1 MRAVLINTYH
11 AHSRFSI
18 FTTWY
23 TTIIILLLYVY
34 RYLARVVIVPF
45 AYKPPNIRVDE
56 LDALLEMAPAC
67 IPDIIKVINTLT
79 DADPDLFYSMMDV
92 IKEAL
97 GDSSSSIDPRLLAQY
112 AISLVCAQEVYSY
125 NMIIMPCRIFFI
137 AQYCQCTQI
146 VKIANVPDIT
156 PQVVIDNFEAVTVPA
171 IKQWQVVRHPEGL
184 TKDELIGDLLLK
196 LAESVNHVS
205 EV

>member
-1 MRAVLINTYH
+1 MSSESSANTYH

-23 TTIIILLLYVY
+23 TILYMY
-34 RYLARVVIVPF
+34 RYLARVVLVPF

-56 LDALLEMAPAC
+56 LDALLEMAPAY

-79 DADPDLFYSMMDV
+79 DADPDLFYSMMDIV
-92 IKEAL
+92 KEAL
-97 GDSSSSIDPRLLAQY
+97 GDSSIDPRLLAQY
-112 AISLVCAQEVYSY
+112 ATSLVCAQEVCSY
-125 NMIIMPCRIFFI
+125 NMIIMPHRIFSI

-146 VKIANVPDIT
+146 VKIANVQDIT
-156 PQVVIDNFEAVTVPA
+156 PQAVIDNFEAVTVPA

>member
-1 MRAVLINTYH
+1 M
-11 AHSRFSI
+11 
-18 FTTWY
+18 
-23 TTIIILLLYVY
+23 Y
-34 RYLARVVIVPF
+34 RYLARVVLVPF

-56 LDALLEMAPAC
+56 LDALLEIAPAC

-79 DADPDLFYSMMDV
+79 DADPDLFYSMMDIV
-92 IKEAL
+92 KEAL
-97 GDSSSSIDPRLLAQY
+97 GDSSIDPRLLAQY
-112 AISLVCAQEVYSY
+112 ATSLVCAREVCSY
-125 NMIIMPCRIFFI
+125 NMIFMPRRKFFI

-156 PQVVIDNFEAVTVPA
+156 PQAVTDNFEAVTVPA

-196 LAESVNHVS
+196 LAESVIVLIWK
-205 EV
+205 EQ